1 MCFARMSPW
10 VIPGTPTYSGS
21 LVASVL
27 TPQNPQNLPHE
38 LYIFLQ
44 VDGFIPYKIPAHL
57 IHGAET

>member
-1 MCFARMSPW
+1 M
-10 VIPGTPTYSGS
+10 PGTPMYSGS
-21 LVASVL
+21 LIASVL